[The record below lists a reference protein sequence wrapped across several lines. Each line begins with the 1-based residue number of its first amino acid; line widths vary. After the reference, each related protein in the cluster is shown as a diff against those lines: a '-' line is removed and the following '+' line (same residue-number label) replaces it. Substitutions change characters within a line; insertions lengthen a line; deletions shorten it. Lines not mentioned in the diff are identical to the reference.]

1 MFLISFVDVA
11 VTAVIFEIP
20 NFLCYRAL
28 DKHLQ
33 PSPSKKLLKKVKQE
47 QNLAASSI
55 TCLLWRHKVSREHF
69 RVFCFS
75 PLIILGEMEQKPLI
89 SYPQIFLKF
98 LLYFMI
104 DVMKKKIVF
113 LNRPFIAFFILQV
126 LKNSDFSYLSLHDFF
141 RLFRPI
147 IIERGNLCKFSL
159 SQAMFVWHHAA
170 DSYTGSRCFYRW
182 I

>member
-20 NFLCYRAL
+20 NFLCNRAL

-55 TCLLWRHKVSREHF
+55 TCLLWRNEVSREHI

-75 PLIILGEMEQKPLI
+75 PLICLGEMEQKPLI

-104 DVMKKKIVF
+104 DVMKKKY
-113 LNRPFIAFFILQV
+113 R
-126 LKNSDFSYLSLHDFF
+126 FS
-141 RLFRPI
+141 
-147 IIERGNLCKFSL
+147 
-159 SQAMFVWHHAA
+159 
-170 DSYTGSRCFYRW
+170 
-182 I
+182 

>member
-1 MFLISFVDVA
+1 MLEFIYQSLYGSILRESHSEYNSRTSSTCNTNGLI
-11 VTAVIFEIP
+11 EP
-20 NFLCYRAL
+20 QR
-28 DKHLQ
+28 LQ
-33 PSPSKKLLKKVKQE
+33 SYKNE
-47 QNLAASSI
+47 
-55 TCLLWRHKVSREHF
+55 VSREHL

-75 PLIILGEMEQKPLI
+75 PLICLGEMEQKPLI

-113 LNRPFIAFFILQV
+113 LNKPFIAFFILQV

-170 DSYTGSRCFYRW
+170 DSYTGSRCFYR
-182 I
+182 

>member
-1 MFLISFVDVA
+1 MY
-11 VTAVIFEIP
+11 
-20 NFLCYRAL
+20 NRAL
-28 DKHLQ
+28 DKYFQ
-33 PSPSKKLLKKVKQE
+33 PPPPKNCKKKKVKQE

-55 TCLLWRHKVSREHF
+55 TCLLWRHKISREHF

-104 DVMKKKIVF
+104 DVMKKKKNVF
-113 LNRPFIAFFILQV
+113 LNKPFIAFFILQV
-126 LKNSDFSYLSLHDFF
+126 LENSDFSYYTFLHYFL

-147 IIERGNLCKFSL
+147 IIERGNLC
-159 SQAMFVWHHAA
+159 
-170 DSYTGSRCFYRW
+170 
-182 I
+182 